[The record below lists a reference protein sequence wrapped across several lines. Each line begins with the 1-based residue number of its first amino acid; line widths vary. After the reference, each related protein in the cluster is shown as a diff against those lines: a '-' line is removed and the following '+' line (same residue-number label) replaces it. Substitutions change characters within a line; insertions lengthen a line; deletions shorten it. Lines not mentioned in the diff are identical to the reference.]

1 MNGTWVCFS
10 PWSLRPLYS
19 GPVERHS
26 YMIGSMGGRKLL
38 ITWYL
43 EATRRERDV
52 GRRKKYRRK
61 GENTCRLER
70 EAAKRTP

>member
-1 MNGTWVCFS
+1 
-10 PWSLRPLYS
+10 
-19 GPVERHS
+19 
-26 YMIGSMGGRKLL
+26 MIGSMGGRKLL

-43 EATRRERDV
+43 KTTRRERDV
-52 GRRKKYRRK
+52 WRREKYRRK

>member
-1 MNGTWVCFS
+1 MNGTWIRFG

-19 GPVERHS
+19 GPVERPS
-26 YMIGSMGGRKLL
+26 FMIGSMGGRKLL

-43 EATRRERDV
+43 RTTRRERDV
-52 GRRKKYRRK
+52 GRREKYRRK